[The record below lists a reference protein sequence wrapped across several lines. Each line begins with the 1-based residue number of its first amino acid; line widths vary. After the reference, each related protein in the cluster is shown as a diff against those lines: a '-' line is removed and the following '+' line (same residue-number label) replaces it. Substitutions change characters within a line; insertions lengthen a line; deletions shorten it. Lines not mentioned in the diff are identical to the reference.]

1 MLTEGLGSISFC
13 NMSAAAGIG
22 ATSISTIEG
31 TLRNSRFYDSKYPI
45 EINWIIV
52 NLRLFMLWN
61 SSSSIFHY
69 NFNILDWY
77 HLTGTWNVWK
87 RIYMITTYRTIQ
99 ILHC

>member
-45 EINWIIV
+45 EIN
-52 NLRLFMLWN
+52 
-61 SSSSIFHY
+61 
-69 NFNILDWY
+69 
-77 HLTGTWNVWK
+77 
-87 RIYMITTYRTIQ
+87 
-99 ILHC
+99 